1 MHSKCDN
8 IEIMIN
14 NKSDEVIGELF
25 QLLLFRYQIGS
36 EIRVRVRDSVFDSV
50 NLLYYKCHK
59 IRFY

>member
-8 IEIMIN
+8 MEIMIN
-14 NKSDEVIGELF
+14 DKSDEVIGELF

-36 EIRVRVRDSVFDSV
+36 EISVRVRDYIFDSV

-59 IRFY
+59 IHFN